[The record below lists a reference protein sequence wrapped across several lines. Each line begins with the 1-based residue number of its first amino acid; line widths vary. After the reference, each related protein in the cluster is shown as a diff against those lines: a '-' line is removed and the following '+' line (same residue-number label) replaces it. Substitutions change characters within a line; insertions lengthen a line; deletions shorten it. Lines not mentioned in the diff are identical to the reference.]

1 MMVEPG
7 MDVLLEKV
15 DSKYTLVSVSAK
27 RAREIMKKDGTDT
40 DNPVSVALRQIAEGR
55 VLWQREGELPFGEE
69 AFEEEA
75 PEEEA
80 LEESSEGEAPEE
92 AACEEVSEETAAETP
107 EEEEAAEEENE

>member
-40 DNPVSVALRQIAEGR
+40 ENPVSVALHQVADGK
-55 VLWQREGELPFGEE
+55 VLWQREEDIPR
-69 AFEEEA
+69 
-75 PEEEA
+75 
-80 LEESSEGEAPEE
+80 EE
-92 AACEEVSEETAAETP
+92 AAQPEEDPAEAAPAEEIPAAEP
-107 EEEEAAEEENE
+107 PAEDEASEAEND

>member
-40 DNPVSVALRQIAEGR
+40 DNPVSVALHQIAEGK
-55 VLWQREGELPFGEE
+55 VLWKREEDLLM
-69 AFEEEA
+69 EEE
-75 PEEEA
+75 PPKEEA
-80 LEESSEGEAPEE
+80 LEEEHD
-92 AACEEVSEETAAETP
+92 
-107 EEEEAAEEENE
+107 

>member
-40 DNPVSVALRQIAEGR
+40 ENPVSVALHQIADGK
-55 VLWQREGELPFGEE
+55 VLWQREEDIPR
-69 AFEEEA
+69 
-75 PEEEA
+75 
-80 LEESSEGEAPEE
+80 EE
-92 AACEEVSEETAAETP
+92 AAQPEEDPAEAAPAEEIPAAEP
-107 EEEEAAEEENE
+107 PAEDEASEAEND

>member
-40 DNPVSVALRQIAEGR
+40 ENPVSVALHQIADGK
-55 VLWQREGELPFGEE
+55 VLWQREEDIPR
-69 AFEEEA
+69 
-75 PEEEA
+75 
-80 LEESSEGEAPEE
+80 EE
-92 AACEEVSEETAAETP
+92 AAQPEDDPAEAAPAEAAPAEEIPAAEP
-107 EEEEAAEEENE
+107 PAEDEASEAEND